1 MSDTRTTS
9 VLLSNKQCVQNNTLC
24 TLIVFVSALFPLNGC
39 QEIKIKTFQC
49 LQLLSTFK
57 PLRYFPIPPMGSII
71 LVNRE
76 TCTHP
81 SFRTI
86 QYTKHLTLVTQE
98 DERKIL
104 RATQFCF
111 KQYISLRVKKSH
123 TNCLFISDD
132 R

>member
-1 MSDTRTTS
+1 MYVNYSCQARVSTS

-57 PLRYFPIPPMGSII
+57 PLRCSTIPPMGSII

-76 TCTHP
+76 NVYSSIIQTDPVHKTSDTCHSKKMKEKYLERH
-81 SFRTI
+81 SFVSNNTSV
-86 QYTKHLTLVTQE
+86 YV
-98 DERKIL
+98 
-104 RATQFCF
+104 
-111 KQYISLRVKKSH
+111 
-123 TNCLFISDD
+123 
-132 R
+132 